1 MSAGA
6 ARSAAECVLC
16 QRASTLDA
24 GDPGWLLRT
33 EAWGVSPHP
42 AIAVPGW
49 LAMQTL
55 RHTEGLAQ
63 LNEAEATE
71 LGPLCV
77 RLSAAISEVTG
88 MAQVYSYS
96 IGEGCPHT
104 HVLIGPPGPDLRG
117 SAFLSALLCRN
128 ASLADEHA
136 ALGIA
141 AGLAAELAHEERPH
155 LSSTTTRKR

>member
-1 MSAGA
+1 MTADA
-6 ARSAAECVLC
+6 AMPAAECLLC

-24 GDPGWLLRT
+24 EDPGWLLRT
-33 EAWGVSPHP
+33 KAWGVSIHP
-42 AIAVPGW
+42 AIAIPGW

-55 RHTEGLAQ
+55 RHAEGLAQ
-63 LNEAEATE
+63 LDETEAAE

-88 MAQVYSYS
+88 MARVYSYS
-96 IGEGCPHT
+96 MGEGCPHT

-117 SAFLSALLCRN
+117 SAFLRALLHRD

-136 ALGIA
+136 ALSMA
-141 AGLAAELAHEERPH
+141 ADLAAELAEEERPH